1 MNALDARGTT
11 PGARFVDPHVLA
23 RISNLEL
30 LARVVVE
37 GFINGLHRSP
47 NLGAS
52 MDFAEHRAYMP
63 GDDIRRIDWRLYAR
77 SDRYYIK
84 EFEADT
90 NANFSVLVDVSKS
103 MSFSSR
109 KDGMTKL
116 DYARYIAACLIY
128 FSSKQRDRVGFASF
142 AEDIITY
149 VPPSAKHL
157 TVILHELD
165 RMTTG
170 VRGTLGPP
178 LRKLSESFRRR
189 SIICL
194 ISDLYEDPP
203 SIIEAINQLR
213 GKGNDIM
220 VMHVLDPAEIE
231 FPYDDPSN
239 FQDLESDERIP
250 VVPGQFSEK
259 YRALIQQHITSLGK
273 LFGESGVDY
282 AVFDTSKPLDD
293 ALFRFLARREQL
305 SRVR

>member
-1 MNALDARGTT
+1 MNVLDARGTT
-11 PGARFVDPHVLA
+11 PGARFVDPQVLA

-90 NANFSVLVDVSKS
+90 NANFSVLIDTSRS
-103 MSFSSR
+103 MGFSSR
-109 KDGMTKL
+109 KGGVTKL
-116 DYARYIAACLIY
+116 DYAKFIAACLVY
-128 FSSKQRDRVGFASF
+128 FSNKQRDRVGFASF
-142 AEDIITY
+142 AEDIVTY

-157 TVILHELD
+157 TIILHELD
-165 RMTTG
+165 RMQAG
-170 VRGTLGPP
+170 AKGSLGPP
-178 LRKLSESFRRR
+178 LRKLAERFRRR
-189 SIICL
+189 SLICL
-194 ISDLYEDPP
+194 ISDLYEDPD

-220 VMHVLDPAEIE
+220 VMHVLDSAEIE
-231 FPYDDPSN
+231 FPYDEPSN

-250 VVPGQFSEK
+250 VVPGKFSDK
-259 YRALIQQHITSLGK
+259 YRALIQKHIQTIGARC
-273 LFGESGVDY
+273 GENGIDY

-293 ALFRFLARREQL
+293 ALFRFLSRREQL
-305 SRVR
+305 TRVR